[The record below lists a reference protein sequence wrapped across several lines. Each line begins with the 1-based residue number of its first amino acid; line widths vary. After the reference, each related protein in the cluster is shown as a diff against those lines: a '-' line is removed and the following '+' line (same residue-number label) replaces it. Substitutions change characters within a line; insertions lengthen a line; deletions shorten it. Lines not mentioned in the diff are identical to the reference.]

1 MNSDVTAPDSQ
12 DPAESLE
19 DALRRA
25 TALLTDA
32 GVPSP
37 GVDAHLLAAH
47 LLGEAVGRV
56 KTLSLIGAA
65 PPDGYFDLVA
75 ERCRRIPLQHITG
88 IAHFRRVAL
97 EVGPGAFIPRPETES
112 VAQLAIDHALTV
124 ARPRVVDLGTG
135 SGAIAAAIADEV
147 PSADVYAVEYSPL
160 AHAWAERNLAGRGV
174 TLILGDL
181 RDALGDEDGTFDVV
195 VSNPPYIPS
204 AAVPREPEVADHD
217 PKIAL
222 YGGGEDGLELPVAAM
237 LSAARLLVAGGYF
250 VLEHA
255 EVQAPAMAAL
265 MGSDPRWSTVRTH
278 QDLTGRD
285 RSTSALRS
293 QRANPDAPVKE

>member
-1 MNSDVTAPDSQ
+1 MNPDEKAAAYT

-25 TALLTDA
+25 TAVLADA

-47 LLGEAVGRV
+47 LLGEPVGRV
-56 KTLSLIGAA
+56 KTLSLVGAA
-65 PPDGYFDLVA
+65 VPEGYFDLVA
-75 ERCRRIPLQHITG
+75 ERCRRVPLQHITG
-88 IAHFRRVAL
+88 IAYFRQVEL

-112 VAQLAIDHALTV
+112 VAQLAIEHALTLI
-124 ARPRVVDLGTG
+124 RPRVVDLGTG

-147 PSADVYAVEYSPL
+147 PGAEVYAVEYSPL
-160 AHAWAERNLAGRGV
+160 AHAWAERNLGARGI

-181 RDALGDEDGTFDVV
+181 RNALGEEDGTFDVV

-217 PKIAL
+217 PRIAL

-237 LSAARLLVAGGYF
+237 LSAARLLVPGGYF
-250 VLEHA
+250 VMEHA
-255 EVQAPAMAAL
+255 EVQAPAIAAL
-265 MGSDPRWSTVRTH
+265 MRQDPRWSTVLTH

-285 RSTSALRS
+285 RSTSAVRS
-293 QRANPDAPVKE
+293 QCANPGAPVKE